1 MANNAEYEYL
11 LKLVLIGNP
20 KVEKSA
26 LLLRYV
32 DDIWNDNIVPP
43 NGRAEFVSKILI
55 YIYLNYF
62 K

>member
-32 DDIWNDNIVPP
+32 DDIWDDNIVPP
-43 NGRAEFVSKILI
+43 NGRAELVSKILI
-55 YIYLNYF
+55 YIF
-62 K
+62 KLF

>member
-32 DDIWNDNIVPP
+32 DDIWDDNIVPP
-43 NGRAEFVSKILI
+43 NGRAELVSKILI
-55 YIYLNYF
+55 YI
-62 K
+62 

>member
-32 DDIWNDNIVPP
+32 DDIWDDNIVPP
-43 NGRAEFVSKILI
+43 NDRAELVIKILI
-55 YIYLNYF
+55 YIF
-62 K
+62 KLF

>member
-55 YIYLNYF
+55 YI
-62 K
+62 